1 MLQQQINARPRL
13 GAPNVSASVARVAPA
28 AAGLALV
35 EAVIGYEWLVSGLN
49 KVFNATFVS
58 GLAHQLQ
65 MNMQGNPNGWYV
77 SLANRLLIP
86 HAQLCAVLAEVG
98 ELLVGLGMFAG
109 ATLWLSG
116 RFPLAR
122 WTRRLN
128 LGVITALVGGVL
140 MSANYAV
147 MTGNSLPGFNP
158 SNAYNEGVS
167 IDALLTIMG
176 LGLLAIHALAA
187 WAHGRAPAAAQRQ
200 DQGGTCGRRAV
211 G

>member
-13 GAPNVSASVARVAPA
+13 GAQNVSASVARVAPA

-35 EAVIGYEWLVSGLN
+35 EAAIGYEWLVSGLN

-77 SLANRLLIP
+77 SLAKRLLIP
-86 HAQLCAVLAEVG
+86 HAQLCAVLTEVG

-109 ATLWLSG
+109 AALWLSG
-116 RFPLAR
+116 RFPRAR
-122 WTRRLN
+122 WTRLLN
-128 LGVITALVGGVL
+128 LGVIAALVGGVL
-140 MSANYAV
+140 MSVNYAV
-147 MTGNSLPGFNP
+147 MTGNTLPGFNP
-158 SNAYNEGVS
+158 SNAFNEGIS
-167 IDALLTIMG
+167 IDELLTIMG
-176 LGLLAIHALAA
+176 LGLLAIHALAVRA
-187 WAHGRAPAAAQRQ
+187 QGRAPAAAQHQ
-200 DQGGTCGRRAV
+200 DRGGSRGCRAV